1 MSTHKIALAFSINSA
16 TEGAECINLI
26 RCRMNAQIVQHNVL
40 NFTRA
45 SRFIRK
51 AYAFTNQV
59 HILIKHSL
67 EATIFAVQQY
77 ILPMGIIVRFLCMV
91 LIGRQFHNSRRF
103 SSVKVINEYFS
114 QRSGIGYI
122 TAIST
127 VNTYSGRS
135 QHHICQG
142 RKQIIRHFAKFEI
155 LTQTNK
161 ILESIHMRKERL
173 VASITTD
180 GVFYI
185 TVCIIHRFLKRRKP
199 RGDICTTVHKHRC
212 KIVPLSVFR
221 ASSGFL
227 EPLQFINLITKLRFN
242 LSLYICQCK
251 LRVHCCHGAIQSSKS
266 SRRIKQRKQTHT
278 LRLSTGQ
285 SKL

>member
-1 MSTHKIALAFSINSA
+1 
-16 TEGAECINLI
+16 
-26 RCRMNAQIVQHNVL
+26 MNAQIVQHNVL
-40 NFTRA
+40 HFTCT

-77 ILPMGIIVRFLCMV
+77 ILPMSIVVRFLCMV
-91 LIGRQFHNSRRF
+91 LVSSQVHNSRRF

-122 TAIST
+122 AAIST
-127 VNTYSGRS
+127 VNTYSRRS
-135 QHHICQG
+135 QHHICQSG
-142 RKQIIRHFAKFEI
+142 NQIVRHFAKFEI
-155 LTQTNK
+155 FAQTNK
-161 ILESIHMRKERL
+161 ILEPIHVCKERL
-173 VASITTD
+173 IAPVTTN

-185 TVCIIHRFLKRRKP
+185 TICIIHRFLKRREP
-199 RGDICTTVHKHRC
+199 GGNICATVHKHRC
-212 KIVPLSVFR
+212 KIVPFSVFR
-221 ASSGFL
+221 ASSSFL
-227 EPLQFINLITKLRFN
+227 EPLQFINLITKLHFN

-278 LRLSTGQ
+278 LRLSAGQ